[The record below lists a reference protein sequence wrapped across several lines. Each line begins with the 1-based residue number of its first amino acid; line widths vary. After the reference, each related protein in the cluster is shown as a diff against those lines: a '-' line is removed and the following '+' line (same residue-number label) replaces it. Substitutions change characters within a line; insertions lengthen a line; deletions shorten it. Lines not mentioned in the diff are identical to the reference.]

1 MHAILGDLTKDKI
14 KALQMSAS
22 DYFGLRRY
30 IWKFNFLGTIYR
42 LQESSNNYDILW
54 TDLHTKGNF
63 TIFVSINLWTSV

>member
-30 IWKFNFLGTIYR
+30 I
-42 LQESSNNYDILW
+42 
-54 TDLHTKGNF
+54 
-63 TIFVSINLWTSV
+63 